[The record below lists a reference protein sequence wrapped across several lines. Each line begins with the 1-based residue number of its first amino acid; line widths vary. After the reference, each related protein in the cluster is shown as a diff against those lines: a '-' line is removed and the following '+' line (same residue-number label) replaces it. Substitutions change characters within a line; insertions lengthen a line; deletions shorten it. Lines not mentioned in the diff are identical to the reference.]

1 MWDDNSCAFISD
13 QIIFILLHHSCKSNL
28 EETALWAFCAVSSSS
43 LLWLPTA
50 SWTADH
56 SVLFRAVVDLRSYFH
71 VLEKIQDSCT
81 EGYLWC
87 LVGVPSP
94 GVAGI
99 GLERQFLL
107 NGVALMFCHG
117 ILIVGVKE
125 HAVSHFK
132 SWKWLFGT
140 YLLFV
145 YYSG

>member
-1 MWDDNSCAFISD
+1 MTTHVHLFLIRLYLSYFITAV
-13 QIIFILLHHSCKSNL
+13 KSNL

-43 LLWLPTA
+43 LLWLPMA

-56 SVLFRAVVDLRSYFH
+56 SVLFRSVVALNSYFH
-71 VLEKIQDSCT
+71 VLEKIRDSCT
-81 EGYLWC
+81 ERYLWC

-94 GVAGI
+94 CVVGI
-99 GLERQFLL
+99 GLERLFLL
-107 NGVALMFCHG
+107 NGISLMLCHV

-140 YLLFV
+140 YLLFETK
-145 YYSG
+145 YLC